1 MALPVFTG
9 TNAADNIGPGGISP
23 GVIADP
29 PGTVPG
35 PAADT
40 IYGGG
45 GPDVLTGGGDND
57 IISGG
62 ADNDVVTGN
71 MGNDTLFGDA
81 GDDTISGNMGD
92 DTIFGGDGKDTI
104 TGGPGIDEL
113 SGGLGADP
121 FIYTT
126 LTQSV
131 VTTGIDTITD
141 FVSGEDQ
148 LKIGHTIPPG
158 SFNTGNAANAA
169 FSIIGS
175 GDLGADL
182 LSSLGPANLLPNG
195 AAQVQITTGTD
206 MGNYVVINDGTA
218 GYSPDTDAV
227 VSLLGGPV
235 LKNTDFTI

>member
-104 TGGPGIDEL
+104 PNPW
-113 SGGLGADP
+113 S
-121 FIYTT
+121 
-126 LTQSV
+126 
-131 VTTGIDTITD
+131 
-141 FVSGEDQ
+141 
-148 LKIGHTIPPG
+148 PPG
-158 SFNTGNAANAA
+158 LTRSPISFQEKISLKSATRSPRVL
-169 FSIIGS
+169 SI
-175 GDLGADL
+175 LVMPRTPL
-182 LSSLGPANLLPNG
+182 
-195 AAQVQITTGTD
+195 
-206 MGNYVVINDGTA
+206 
-218 GYSPDTDAV
+218 
-227 VSLLGGPV
+227 
-235 LKNTDFTI
+235 FR